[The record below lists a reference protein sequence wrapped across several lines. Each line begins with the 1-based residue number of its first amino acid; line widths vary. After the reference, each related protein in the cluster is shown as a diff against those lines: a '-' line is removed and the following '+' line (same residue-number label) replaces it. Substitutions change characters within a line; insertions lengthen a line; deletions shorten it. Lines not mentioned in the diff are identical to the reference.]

1 MTEGKIKG
9 IISNLV
15 QVEVAGAVAQNEIC
29 YLKTGDTKLMA
40 EVIKIVGDI
49 AYVQVFESTRG
60 LKIGDDVEFTG
71 HLLEVTLG
79 PGILSRN
86 YDGLQNDLDKMEGVF
101 LKRGDYTYP
110 LNEEKLWDFKPLAQ
124 KGDKVEAASWL
135 GEVDENS
142 QPHKIMVPFV
152 MEGTYTVKSVVKE
165 GQYKIHDTIAVLT
178 DTDGEDQNITMV
190 QKWPVKKP
198 IKAFV
203 NKPRPFKLLETGV
216 RVMDTLTPIVE
227 GGTGFIP
234 GPFGTGK
241 TVLQHAISKQAEAD
255 IVLIAACGERANEV
269 VEVFTEFPELDD
281 PHTGR
286 KLMERTVII
295 ANTSNMPVA
304 AREASVYTAM
314 TISEYYRSMG
324 LRVLL
329 MADST
334 SRWAQAL
341 REMSNRLEELPGQ
354 DAFPMDLSAIIAN
367 FYARA
372 GFVYLNNG
380 ETGSVTFLGTVSP
393 AGGNLK
399 EPVTESTKKAAR
411 CFYALQQSRADSKR
425 YPAINPIDSYSKYI
439 EYPEF
444 AEYIK
449 GKMEDNWIELVNET
463 RTLLQRGLEIKEQID
478 ILGDDGV
485 PVEYHVRF
493 WKSELIDFVI
503 LQQDAFDKVD
513 MMTPIDR
520 QQYMLKLVMDIC
532 HQEFNFDTFAEVGPY
547 FKKIINLL
555 KQMNYS
561 EYQTPEF
568 KQFEKDLKV
577 LLEEK
582 LAAVEA

>member
-1 MTEGKIKG
+1 MTQGIIKG

-15 QVEVAGAVAQNEIC
+15 QVEVGGAIAQNEIC
-29 YLKTGDTKLMA
+29 YLVSGNTKLMA
-40 EVIKIVGDI
+40 EVIKVNGDI
-49 AYVQVFESTRG
+49 AFVQVFESTRG
-60 LKIGDDVEFTG
+60 LKIGESVEFTG
-71 HLLEVTLG
+71 HMLEVTLG

-86 YDGLQNDLDKMEGVF
+86 YDGLQNDLDKMDGIF
-101 LKRGDYTYP
+101 LQRGDYTYP
-110 LNEEKLWDFKPLAQ
+110 LNEEKEWDFTPIAQ
-124 KGDKVEAASWL
+124 KGNKVSAGSWL
-135 GEVDENS
+135 AEVDENT

-152 MEGTYTVKSVVKE
+152 MEEEYTVKSVVKA
-165 GQYKIHDTIAVLT
+165 GQYKIHDTIAVIT
-178 DTDGEDQNITMV
+178 DADGKDFDITMV

-198 IKAFV
+198 IRAFK

-380 ETGSVTFLGTVSP
+380 ESGSVTFIGTVSP

-444 AEYIK
+444 EEYIVDRIDDK
-449 GKMEDNWIELVNET
+449 WISLVNET
-463 RTLLQRGLEIKEQID
+463 RTWLQRGLEIKEQID

-485 PVEYHVRF
+485 PLEYHIRF

-503 LQQDAFDKVD
+503 LQQDAFDSID
-513 MMTPIDR
+513 CMTPLDR
-520 QQYMLKLVMDIC
+520 QQYMLRLVMEIL
-532 HQEFNFDTFAEVGPY
+532 HQEFEFETFADVGPY
-547 FKKIINLL
+547 FKRIINIL
-555 KQMNYS
+555 KQMNYAKY
-561 EYQTPEF
+561 ETKEF
-568 KQFEKDLKV
+568 KQFETDVRALLK
-577 LLEEK
+577 EK
-582 LAAVEA
+582 EALVVA